1 MAAKKDFDFKKL
13 SKKLDKI
20 YVDALNQL
28 GNHINKAIQDGIDSS
43 TDIHGNAF
51 VPMKQITKDLGGTKL
66 LNRTGKMK
74 QTRKKPA
81 TTSKPTFTLPAPT
94 KYGAYHNTGFT
105 QTNPKQWFY
114 GAKVPDKPPYKREW
128 FGIPKD
134 AKPGGTRYKKMVLD
148 IKNRIRSGFKT
159 QLKKIV

>member
-20 YVDALNQL
+20 YVNALNQL

-43 TDIHGNAF
+43 TDIHDNAF
-51 VPMKQITKDLGGTKL
+51 VPMKQVTKDLGGTKL

-74 QTRKKPA
+74 QTRKKFA
-81 TTSKPTFTLPAPT
+81 SSNNQTFTITAPT

-105 QTNPKQWFY
+105 QTNPKQWFHKS
-114 GAKVPDKPPYKREW
+114 KVPQREW

-134 AKPGGTRYKKMVLD
+134 AKPGGNRYEKMMLD